1 MVNPLSRRIP
11 GVEGSRPPP
20 QFGLG
25 GFNDAA
31 MALAYGGQTPQQAM
45 QAFQQAEQRFAQ
57 APQGGAPSPGG
68 MGGVNP
74 YAQYGGFNP
83 QAYLTAN
90 PDVGTHYQNVR
101 DRTGNLRF
109 ASPTGG
115 GQQGVANPYDFAYYH
130 WLNYGRG
137 EGRPLGL

>member
-1 MVNPLSRRIP
+1 MPNPLSRAIP

-57 APQGGAPSPGG
+57 PQGGGQAPAP
-68 MGGVNP
+68 MGVNP
-74 YAQYGGFNP
+74 FAQYAGFNP
-83 QAYLTAN
+83 QAYLSAN
-90 PDVGTHYQNVR
+90 PDIGRHYAGVQ
-101 DRTGNLRF
+101 DRARNLRF
-109 ASPTGG
+109 ADPTGS
-115 GQQGVANPYDFAYYH
+115 GQRGVNNPYDFAYYH
-130 WLNYGRG
+130 WLNYGQN
-137 EGRPLGL
+137 EGRNLGL